1 MAKTFKY
8 KDDLGNILGSS
19 PEPFIEPVKEKSVEG
34 FDDYLKLVTS
44 DYAIYPEISPDS
56 TPKYTVISKHSDSDV
71 EFTQEKEK
79 PEISE
84 TPVPQ
89 VPDVIAS
96 KMFEQSK
103 MSTINTIYIGS
114 LTVIGLYVL
123 FRSMKY

>member
-19 PEPFIEPVKEKSVEG
+19 PEPFITPLKEKSVEG

-44 DYAIYPEISPDS
+44 DYAVYAETSPDT
-56 TPKYTVISKHSDSDV
+56 TPKYTIVSNNSDSEID
-71 EFTQEKEK
+71 FTKKEEN
-79 PEISE
+79 PDIAE
-84 TPVPQ
+84 TPVPP

-96 KMFEQSK
+96 KILEQSK
-103 MSTINTIYIGS
+103 MSTINKIYIGS

-123 FRSMKY
+123 FRYIKY

>member
-8 KDDLGNILGSS
+8 KDDLGNILNSS

-44 DYAIYPEISPDS
+44 DYALYAETSPDT
-56 TPKYTVISKHSDSDV
+56 TPKYTMISKHPDSDV
-71 EFTQEKEK
+71 ELTKKEEN
-79 PEISE
+79 PDISE
-84 TPVPQ
+84 TLVPP

-123 FRSMKY
+123 FRYMKY